1 MWVFFAL
8 CSAFFLGIYD
18 IFKKKSL
25 TDNAVIPVLFFSVLV
40 SSLLFLPVMAATYMA
55 PAWAKAQYIY
65 VPSADIRTHLYIL
78 LKSAIVLISWTCGYF
93 ALKHLPITIF
103 APIRAT
109 QPVWTVVGALLIFG
123 ESLSAMQ
130 VVGVSVTIISFFLF
144 STAGHSEGIYWKK
157 NHWIWL
163 IIAATLLGAASALYD
178 KHLLHNYDRMTV
190 QVYSTFYQAALMAV
204 VMALM
209 WWPTHK
215 KTTPFCWRW
224 SIVGISVFL
233 IIADYAY
240 YWALSDK
247 DSLISVISTIR
258 RSGAVISFLYGAA
271 SLHEKNLRKK
281 AIYLSGVLAG
291 VLLLVFK

>member
-1 MWVFFAL
+1 
-8 CSAFFLGIYD
+8 
-18 IFKKKSL
+18 
-25 TDNAVIPVLFFSVLV
+25 
-40 SSLLFLPVMAATYMA
+40 
-55 PAWAKAQYIY
+55 
-65 VPSADIRTHLYIL
+65 
-78 LKSAIVLISWTCGYF
+78 
-93 ALKHLPITIF
+93 
-103 APIRAT
+103 
-109 QPVWTVVGALLIFG
+109 
-123 ESLSAMQ
+123 MQ

-240 YWALSDK
+240 YWPCRTRIRSFPSFPLSAVREL
-247 DSLISVISTIR
+247 SSPSCMVQPHCMR
-258 RSGAVISFLYGAA
+258 RIC
-271 SLHEKNLRKK
+271 KK

-291 VLLLVFK
+291 VLFWCLNSRTGNIFCPD